1 MYIKKDLFLNLL
13 ISTIPFTFIA
23 GNLILNLNV
32 FVIILFSLI
41 FYRLKI
47 FEGKFSS
54 LDKLIVFFFL
64 YIFFNGAINDY
75 LKYSDSNT
83 VLIKSLGYLRFLAL
97 YFIIR
102 HLVKENLINYKFI
115 FFFFG
120 AACMFVA
127 FDLIV
132 QHIFRQDLFGY
143 TVGPKQRVLSG
154 PFGDEYVA
162 GAFIQRFFIFALYF
176 IILFSRFKKSQTSK
190 ILIYLSLAFFL
201 IAALLAGNRIP
212 LILFIFILILF
223 FLFEKAFRSQFLIAF
238 VILFSIISINIVY
251 NKNLQ
256 KHYYGFVKNSIQIVD
271 YLSTRLSSQKLEHTP
286 NTYTKEIETGILTWQ
301 KNKIFGGGIKSF
313 YFNCSTIK
321 NSVLDKYGGTNCNT
335 HPHNYYLQIAGEL
348 GIIGLLLSVTIFI
361 LLIIQSIKRLRS
373 IENKYANRI
382 LVPFFII
389 FLAEIFPFKTTGSFF
404 TSANSTYLF
413 IIISFMVGLI
423 QINNLK
429 KYDQK

>member
-32 FVIILFSLI
+32 FIIILFSLI

-115 FFFFG
+115 FFFYG
-120 AACMFVA
+120 AACMFVS
-127 FDLIV
+127 FDLVV

-429 KYDQK
+429 KYD

>member
-13 ISTIPFTFIA
+13 ISIIPVTFIA

-32 FVIILFSLI
+32 FLIILFSLI

-47 FEGKFSS
+47 FEGKFNN
-54 LDKLIVFFFL
+54 LDKLIIIFFL
-64 YIFFNGAINDY
+64 YVFFNGVINDY
-75 LKYSDSNT
+75 LKYDNSNT
-83 VLIKSLGYLRFLAL
+83 ILIKSLVYLRFLVL
-97 YFIIR
+97 YLIIR
-102 HLVKENLINYKFI
+102 YLVKENLIKYKFI
-115 FFFFG
+115 FFFYG
-120 AACMFVA
+120 SACAFVA
-127 FDLIV
+127 FDLVV

-176 IILFSRFKKSQTSK
+176 IILFSRFKKNLIGK
-190 ILIYLSLAFFL
+190 ILIYLSLVFFL

-223 FLFEKAFRSQFLIAF
+223 FLFEKAFRSQFLITF

-251 NKNLQ
+251 NQNLQ
-256 KHYYGFVKNSIQIVD
+256 KHYYGFVKNSIQIMD
-271 YLSTRLSSQKLEHTP
+271 YLSTRLSSQELEHTP

-313 YFNCSTIK
+313 YLNCSTIK

-348 GIIGLLLSVTIFI
+348 GILGLLLSLTIFI
-361 LLIIQSIKRLRS
+361 LLTMQSIKKLLS
-373 IENKYANRI
+373 IENEYAKK
-382 LVPFFII
+382 LLLPFFII

-404 TSANSTYLF
+404 TSANATYLF
-413 IIISFMVGLI
+413 IIIAFMVGLI
-423 QINNLK
+423 QVKNLK
-429 KYDQK
+429 KI